1 MQERSR
7 EITRQREDLARE
19 IAALEQELN
28 TLYQQQQTQ
37 RREVVVT
44 VEADAAAEV
53 ELDVA
58 YLVAGAGWS
67 PVYDARLEGEQV
79 TITWHGLV
87 TQQSGE
93 DWPAAELSLSTARPA
108 VTTAVPELSPWY
120 VGQYQPRPKPMARQM
135 VASDAMA
142 AGAPP
147 PAPAMMMP
155 DARRFEEMAE
165 PMVEI
170 AAVAEQGAT
179 AVTYR
184 LGRPVAVPSDG
195 APHKATITTV
205 DLGAELDYLTVPKLA
220 EEAYLRATVTNTSAH
235 TLLPGK
241 VSVFHG
247 ADFVGTTTIET
258 VAPGGE
264 VELQLGVDDR
274 LKVERELVHRETS
287 KNLLGGNRKTDV
299 TFRITIENHLP
310 GAARVTVKDQFP
322 ISTHENVKIRDQESR
337 PDPVEKTDLGEVTW
351 EFELAVDGTAT
362 AELAF
367 QLEHPKGMHLTGWTI

>member
-1 MQERSR
+1 M
-7 EITRQREDLARE
+7 
-19 IAALEQELN
+19 
-28 TLYQQQQTQ
+28 
-37 RREVVVT
+37 
-44 VEADAAAEV
+44 
-53 ELDVA
+53 
-58 YLVAGAGWS
+58 
-67 PVYDARLEGEQV
+67 YDARLEGEQV

-87 TQQSGE
+87 AQQSGE
-93 DWPAAELSLSTARPA
+93 DWPATGLSLSTARPA

-120 VGQYQPRPKPMARQM
+120 VGQYRPRPAPMMRAM
-135 VASDAMA
+135 ASDAMA

-147 PAPAMMMP
+147 PAPSAMP
-155 DARRFEEMAE
+155 PQAFAEMAE
-165 PMVEI
+165 PMEEV

-205 DLGAELDYLTVPKLA
+205 DLGAALDYLTVPKLA
-220 EEAYLRATVTNTSAH
+220 EEAYLRATVTNTSEH

-274 LKVERELVHRETS
+274 LKVERELVHREVS

-299 TFRITIENHLP
+299 TFRITLENHLP
-310 GAARVTVKDQFP
+310 AAARVTVKDQFP
-322 ISTHENVKIRDQESR
+322 ISTHESVKIRDQEAR
-337 PDPVEKTDLGEVTW
+337 PDPVETSDLGEVTW
-351 EFELAVDGTAT
+351 EFELAVDATAT

-367 QLEHPKGMHLTGWTI
+367 QLEHPKGLQLTGWTI